1 MRTRPSF
8 ALACLLFSGSIA
20 SAQALELPQPSP
32 HARTEQRVG
41 ITDVSIDYSSP
52 GVKGRKV
59 WGEVVPYDKAWRA
72 GANAPTKLTASRDF
86 KIAGTLIK
94 AGTYSVFITPSKTAA
109 WTVAFNTDLT
119 ASQEAYDAKKDVA
132 KLTVKPAA
140 LAAPRERLLW
150 YFTDTQDTKT
160 SLDLEWEKIRIR
172 VPIEIDTPALVN
184 AAIEKATND
193 AWRPHFQ
200 SAGYLFDS
208 GGDVNRA
215 LAMVDKSIAIQ
226 STWRNEWLRAQILWK
241 KGQKAEARAEAEKA
255 QTMGKGDQAYE
266 SFGKDQITKAMA
278 GWK

>member
-8 ALACLLFSGSIA
+8 ALVCLLCSGAVA

-32 HARTEQRVG
+32 KARTEQRVG
-41 ITDVSIDYSSP
+41 VTDLAIDYSSP
-52 GVKGRKV
+52 GVKGRKI
-59 WGEVVPYDKAWRA
+59 WGEVVPYEKVWSA

-86 KIAGTLIK
+86 KIAGTVIK
-94 AGTYSVFITPSKTAA
+94 AGSYSVFVTPSKTGA

-119 ASQEAYDAKKDVA
+119 AAQEAYDAKKDVA
-132 KLTVKPAA
+132 KLTVKPTA

-150 YFTDTQDTKT
+150 YFTETQDAKT

-172 VPIEIDTPALVN
+172 VPIEIDTPALMT

-200 SAGYLFDS
+200 SAAYVFDS

-215 LAMVDKSIAIQ
+215 LALVDKSIAIQ
-226 STWRNEWLRAQILWK
+226 STWRNEWLRAQVLWK
-241 KGQKAEARAEAEKA
+241 KGQKAEARAGVEKA
-255 QTMGKGDQAYE
+255 ETLGKGDQGYE
-266 SFGKDQITKAMA
+266 SYGKEQIAKTIA